1 MQLKDSETNL
11 EQILTERKPDNIE
24 VPADETESPVPPS
37 VEITEVHDTQGNN
50 NDATLMNNNLKKVT
64 NIENEQINKQ
74 HNEHKQQ
81 DDTVADVTIETVS
94 TPETNANTV
103 AEAPK
108 NEAVKDDTQLNQI
121 LRKNILSCV
130 EKVAQIEQLKR
141 AKDAL
146 NTDEQVLIVVVSVVP
161 FLWFET

>member
-1 MQLKDSETNL
+1 MQLKDSEANL

-24 VPADETESPVPPS
+24 VPADENESTEQAT
-37 VEITEVHDTQGNN
+37 VEITEIHDSPVNN
-50 NDATLMNNNLKKVT
+50 NDVSLTNNNLKKVT

-81 DDTVADVTIETVS
+81 DDIVTDPGIEIVQ
-94 TPETNANTV
+94 TPETNANA
-103 AEAPK
+103 AESTK
-108 NEAVKDDTQLNQI
+108 KETNKDDAQLNQI

-130 EKVAQIEQLKR
+130 EKVAQIEQLKK

-146 NTDEQVLIVVVSVVP
+146 ISDEQVLIVMCERCTLLVN
-161 FLWFET
+161 